1 MIAHRHGFVNRKTAT
16 GDINRAVSINIF
28 LFILLPLKENSFA
41 EKYLLIS
48 LQVT

>member
-1 MIAHRHGFVNRKTAT
+1 MG
-16 GDINRAVSINIF
+16 GQYQYF